1 LLINSVLIKGIN
13 IRTNLILPRR
23 IVIYFRKNKKNNK
36 KISRKKPSII
46 IQQINFITLNKLT
59 LNSKAKILMH
69 ALNNKLDS
77 IPTVTK

>member
-1 LLINSVLIKGIN
+1 MQKINS
-13 IRTNLILPRR
+13 
-23 IVIYFRKNKKNNK
+23 
-36 KISRKKPSII
+36 
-46 IQQINFITLNKLT
+46 ITLNKLT